1 MRLRKRK
8 CDTYS
13 SIIPLAGTTRVGA
26 ITPWQASPTSSITEK
41 ANAPIFRIYV
51 NNNVTEWNKK
61 AAEITGY
68 SKEEAFNK
76 PLVSSFIVP
85 SLHQSVQEVMDQA
98 LLGNETSN
106 YELQFETKSKEIRYL
121 LVNDTTRRDAEY
133 KARMIETC
141 GP

>member
-1 MRLRKRK
+1 M
-8 CDTYS
+8 
-13 SIIPLAGTTRVGA
+13 
-26 ITPWQASPTSSITEK
+26 SSITEK

-106 YELQFETKSKEIRYL
+106 YKLQFETEFKEIQYL
-121 LVNDTTRRDAEY
+121 LVNATTRRDAKY
-133 KARMIETC
+133 KVRMIEPC